1 MMKLLA
7 RAVLPVVAGGFLLA
21 GCTSTQA
28 GTASPAGSPAGT
40 PSSAPETSSSSGAG
54 QATTASLQPC
64 TVLAASDLSG
74 YGSFKDAIEK
84 NDSDARTCTYQK
96 KTESASDEGLVVSVV
111 IRDNAGL
118 DETNDTGGG
127 VQDVHV
133 NGRKAKVAPSP
144 APTGCVVVLGVGDK
158 ARVDVTVS
166 AVSTVDKAC
175 QIAGDVADK
184 SVEPK
189 LPKG

>member
-1 MMKLLA
+1 MKLLA

-21 GCTSTQA
+21 GCTSTQT
-28 GTASPAGSPAGT
+28 GMASPAGTPSSA

-54 QATTASLQPC
+54 QASTTSLQPC

-74 YGSFKDAIEK
+74 YGSFKDAIEE
-84 NDSDARTCTYQK
+84 NASDARTCTYQK
-96 KTESASDEGLVVSVV
+96 KTETASEEGLVVSVV

-118 DETNDTGGG
+118 DQTNDTGAG
-127 VQDVHV
+127 VQDKQV

-144 APTGCVVVLGVGDK
+144 APTGCVVALGVGDK
-158 ARVDVTVS
+158 ARVDVTVT

-175 QIAGDVADK
+175 QLAGDVAGK